1 MKTILLVDD
10 EYALV
15 ENLTDLLQEEGYRVV
30 SAANGKDGLA
40 RAVAETPDL
49 VITDFMMPIA
59 DGRELVRGLR
69 NIPQFRSTPI
79 VMMSATVKAVALS
92 DGSGGSLDVSGFLG
106 KPVSWEKLL
115 AVVVGAIGKGDKGDR
130 GTR

>member
-15 ENLTDLLQEEGYRVV
+15 ENLIELLQEEGYRVV
-30 SAANGKDGLA
+30 SAANGKDGLV
-40 RAVAETPDL
+40 RAQAEKPDL
-49 VITDFMMPIA
+49 VVTDLMMPIA
-59 DGRELVRGLR
+59 DGCELVLGLR
-69 NIPQFRSTPI
+69 TIPEFRSTPI

-92 DGSGGSLDVSGFLG
+92 DGNGGELDVVAFLA

-115 AVVVGAIGKGDKGDR
+115 GVVVRSIGKGEPVS
-130 GTR
+130 